1 MKTTLAHVRRHLRP
15 GRVYRRED
23 LLRWSHTVDR
33 HLQELTA
40 EGTLQKLRNG
50 LYYYPRKFS
59 FGQAPA
65 EENEL
70 VRAFLRSDN
79 FVVTSPNLYNQL
91 GLGTTQ
97 LYNKRVVYNQKRHGT
112 FDLGGRAMRFERRLN
127 VPRELSS
134 EFLLVDLVNEL
145 DTLAEDRE
153 QVLARVPEKAR
164 SLDRRKLERAVSRY
178 GKSATQKYFRRV
190 LQPGNVL
197 DAA

>member
-164 SLDRRKLERAVSRY
+164 SLDGRKLERAVSRY

>member
-23 LLRWSHTVDR
+23 LLRWSHAVDR

-190 LQPGNVL
+190 LQPESVPH
-197 DAA
+197 AA

>member
-23 LLRWSHTVDR
+23 LLRWSHAVDR
-33 HLQELTA
+33 HLQELTT

-190 LQPGNVL
+190 LQPETVPH
-197 DAA
+197 AA